1 MRPTTLEGQRSQSR
15 FLFQGAAAKPL
26 SQSPPSTRFSEEEL
40 RSLVKLQNLHGNDWK
55 KISQKM
61 GRSALSLEKRFAQ
74 LGESTAELL
83 SYRCWKSPLLTV
95 ALCHPPATC
104 HGAWSSEETSK
115 LTRAV
120 KAHLEV
126 LVQQSPNGS
135 AISREQL
142 CNNLPWKE
150 ISLQVTTRS
159 WSQCRLKWWVEG
171 SALCAVPHCYFCS
184 FIYFTPSAIHW
195 HEN

>member
-15 FLFQGAAAKPL
+15 FLSQGAAVKPL

-83 SYRCWKSPLLTV
+83 SCRC
-95 ALCHPPATC
+95 
-104 HGAWSSEETSK
+104 
-115 LTRAV
+115 
-120 KAHLEV
+120 
-126 LVQQSPNGS
+126 
-135 AISREQL
+135 
-142 CNNLPWKE
+142 
-150 ISLQVTTRS
+150 
-159 WSQCRLKWWVEG
+159 
-171 SALCAVPHCYFCS
+171 
-184 FIYFTPSAIHW
+184 
-195 HEN
+195 